1 MKVSIIIPSSLQKRK
16 FMAADPESKLIRA
29 VNSALNQDYDSIEVI
44 VISDGCDLTDR
55 IIISI
60 IGNLKT
66 KAIEILPIKLISIPK
81 QPPFSG
87 NVRNAGIEA
96 ATGDIICYLD
106 SDDILGPDHVSTIVK
121 YFEGSWVWF
130 NDMVWSRDK
139 FIERECSLK
148 LGFCGTSNIAHRRD
162 VSSRWLSVN
171 KYGYDDWN
179 FIQELKK
186 ESEGVKIE
194 TPSYIVCH
202 IPFKRGYDV

>member
-16 FMAADPESKLIRA
+16 FMAADPEKKLIRA
-29 VNSALNQDYDSIEVI
+29 VESALSQDYLDIEII
-44 VISDGCDLTDR
+44 VVADGCERTKQ
-55 IIISI
+55 IIHESFIDQYYGWI
-60 IGNLKT
+60 NVIQ
-66 KAIEILPIKLISIPK
+66 IDK

-106 SDDILGPDHVSTIVK
+106 ADDYLGADHVSTIIKNFV
-121 YFEGSWVWF
+121 GDWVWF
-130 NDMVWSRDK
+130 NDITLQKLNQVTN
-139 FIERECSLK
+139 FVERECTLK
-148 LGFCGTSNIAHRRD
+148 QGFCGTSNIAHKR
-162 VSSRWLSVN
+162 SLKARWHPVN